1 MTLKRLAILFTKSL
15 MPLLLTNSV
24 FGQSFEVPPSSSS
37 RSSVPY
43 ISDRAMEQC
52 VVLYNK
58 AKWLA
63 NELNSTQV
71 DEYSR
76 ASVDAYNNKVTLHA
90 RMTSNF
96 NSDCAGKQSES
107 AYKAAQELNKRSQ
120 RNSTYK

>member
-1 MTLKRLAILFTKSL
+1 MTPKRLAIIFSSSIL
-15 MPLLLTNSV
+15 PLLFANSV
-24 FGQSFEVPPSSSS
+24 FGQTYEVPPTSSS
-37 RSSVPY
+37 RSYVPY

-52 VVLYNK
+52 IVLYNK
-58 AKWLA
+58 AKWLS
-63 NELNSTQV
+63 NELKNTQV
-71 DEYSR
+71 DQYSR
-76 ASVDAYNNKVTLHA
+76 ASVDAYNNNVTLHA